1 MESSI
6 STMSNPKKTPFN
18 ISCKITE
25 CNNCA
30 ESFLPFFTYVEYK
43 INLKTNKKKW
53 EIKKRFKDFD
63 ELHIKLSK
71 KVKNLPKLPQ
81 KIFFKSEEMLN
92 ERKIKLQKYL
102 TNLLIRDDVYNHDL
116 IFDFIQLKKED
127 YLLMK
132 DNIDDEMSSPENSP
146 YYSPKRL
153 SNINVFKSLIELKNK
168 DDVVIN
174 DNFFYSFL
182 NYDEEEERK
191 ESLRI
196 NASKKLISDFL
207 TDLNA
212 SKKNNNKSLI
222 IEKFREEF
230 LFKNNKKKNFYIF
243 KNEDIYKLFFG
254 DRTNKKYGLIYHCG
268 DINGNLL
275 GAESCIEFLSNLVD
289 YEYNLESEYFINIL
303 RLGKLENFKQ
313 MNLNFH
319 LASGKPNLFNS
330 SCKLVRAVLNE
341 EKNVTFEN
349 LIGDED
355 IIEKVNNY
363 FLRIDSD
370 SN

>member
-1 MESSI
+1 MESPI
-6 STMSNPKKTPFN
+6 STNIKKSKSPFN

-25 CNNCA
+25 YENCG
-30 ESFLPFFTYVEYK
+30 ESFLPFFSYVEYK
-43 INLKTNKKKW
+43 IDLKTNKKNW
-53 EIKKRFKDFD
+53 EVKKRFKDFD

-71 KVKNLPKLPQ
+71 KVKDLPKLPE
-81 KIFFKSEEMLN
+81 KTFFKSEEILN
-92 ERKIKLQKYL
+92 KRKIKLQKYL
-102 TNLLIRDDVYNHDL
+102 TNLLRRDDVYNHDL

-132 DNIDDEMSSPENSP
+132 DNINEEISSPEKSCNCSP
-146 YYSPKRL
+146 VRFSSIKF
-153 SNINVFKSLIELKNK
+153 FKSAMEFKNK
-168 DDVVIN
+168 DDVIIN

-182 NYDEEEERK
+182 NYDDEKERK
-191 ESLRI
+191 ETMRI

-207 TDLNA
+207 SDINA

-230 LFKNNKKKNFYIF
+230 LFNKKKNSNSYIF

-254 DRTNKKYGLIYHCG
+254 DRTNKKHGLLYHCG
-268 DINGNLL
+268 DIKKNLI
-275 GAESCIEFLSNLVD
+275 GAECCIEFLSNLID
-289 YEYNLESEYFINIL
+289 YEYNLESEYFISIL
-303 RLGKLENFKQ
+303 RLGKLEIFKQ

-330 SCKLVRAVLNE
+330 CCKLIRAILCE
-341 EKNVTFEN
+341 EKNITFEN
-349 LIGDED
+349 LIGEEE
-355 IIEKVNNY
+355 IIERVNNY

-370 SN
+370 